1 MSGKK
6 PETPAPGEKPGED
19 CHESC
24 VIGLDDCAEC
34 GICEHFPD
42 GARLDEDALPSNWQK
57 FIENS
62 IKKS

>member
-6 PETPAPGEKPGED
+6 PDNPAPGEKPGED

-34 GICEHFPD
+34 GICEHCSD
-42 GARLDEDALPSNWQK
+42 GARLDEDALPSHWQK
-57 FIENS
+57 FIES
-62 IKKS
+62 SRKKG